1 MKTCLPLLVAFG
13 AGTASFFSPC
23 VLPLIPAYLAFITGL
38 SIDDLKDSQEKIRNL
53 KKILYETIL
62 FILGFS
68 FVFVILGAS
77 ITYLGGFI
85 SSYQR
90 ILQRV
95 GGGLIILFGLYLT
108 GLLKIKPL
116 QYEKRIH
123 LKAKP
128 TNLFGSF
135 LIGSVFALGWS
146 PCIGPILASIL
157 TYAATQETLS
167 QGILLLG
174 LYSLGMGVPFLLTA
188 LAINTFLNF
197 FQRIRRYLRGIS
209 IASGLFLI
217 IVGLLI
223 IFQGGSV
230 WR

>member
-1 MKTCLPLLVAFG
+1 LGSRRWIRRCFG
-13 AGTASFFSPC
+13 FSPC
-23 VLPLIPAYLAFITGL
+23 ILPLIPAYLAFITGI
-38 SIDDLKDSQEKIRNL
+38 SIDELKDSQEKIRNL
-53 KKILYETIL
+53 KRILYETLL

-77 ITYLGGFI
+77 ATYLGSLI
-85 SSYQR
+85 SSYQKILR
-90 ILQRV
+90 IV
-95 GGGLIILFGLYLT
+95 GGIIVIIFGLYLT

-146 PCIGPILASIL
+146 PCVGPILASIL
-157 TYAATQETLS
+157 AYAATQETLS

-174 LYSLGMGVPFLLTA
+174 LYSLGLGVPFLLTA

-197 FQRIRRYLRGIS
+197 FQRIRKYLRKIS
-209 IASGLFLI
+209 IASGLLLIAIGFLI
-217 IVGLLI
+217 I
-223 IFQGGSV
+223 FRGGIV

>member
-1 MKTCLPLLVAFG
+1 MKSSLSLLVAFG
-13 AGTASFFSPC
+13 AGIASFLSPC
-23 VLPLIPAYLAFITGL
+23 ILPLIPAYLAFITGI
-38 SIDDLKDSQEKIRNL
+38 SIDELKDSQEKIKNL
-53 KKILYETIL
+53 KRILYETLL

-68 FVFVILGAS
+68 FVFVTLGAS
-77 ITYLGGFI
+77 ATYLGGLI
-85 SSYQR
+85 PSYQK
-90 ILQRV
+90 ILQVV

-146 PCIGPILASIL
+146 PCVGPILASIL
-157 TYAATQETLS
+157 AYAAIQKTLS
-167 QGILLLG
+167 QGILLLS
-174 LYSLGMGVPFLLTA
+174 LYSLGLGVPFLLTA

-209 IASGLFLI
+209 IASGLLLI
-217 IVGLLI
+217 IVGLLL
-223 IFQGGSV
+223 IFRGALI